1 LPPPNAPYGPLSAPP
16 SAHATEH
23 GWSQVISNIVWVLPI
38 DASRQTKEQSRT
50 ADGSNALAVNSSW
63 LRENVA
69 VREIERGVQEKWG
82 QGWENLRGKEKA
94 KAGAK
99 AVEAGA
105 DDGGYST
112 YLVGTWPA
120 GQS

>member
-1 LPPPNAPYGPLSAPP
+1 
-16 SAHATEH
+16 
-23 GWSQVISNIVWVLPI
+23 
-38 DASRQTKEQSRT
+38 
-50 ADGSNALAVNSSW
+50 
-63 LRENVA
+63 VA